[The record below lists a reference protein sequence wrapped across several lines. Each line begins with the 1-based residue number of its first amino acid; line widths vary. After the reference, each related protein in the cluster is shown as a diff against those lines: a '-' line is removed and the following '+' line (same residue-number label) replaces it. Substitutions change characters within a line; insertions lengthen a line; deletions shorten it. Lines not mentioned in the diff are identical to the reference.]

1 MQSLHLSEPH
11 SSQTHSNVSL
21 RIGETTMASI
31 PGSWTV
37 RYSWGCGSSYP
48 SFTAVFA
55 ANGTW
60 AGSGFSGKWAFVE
73 GMLMFNFNSGPAIYA
88 GVITGNAGAGIAST
102 LAGLNGCWF
111 ATKAG
116 VAAASKVGGG
126 TDAAGNKG
134 AAKAGKKSSKKK

>member
-1 MQSLHLSEPH
+1 
-11 SSQTHSNVSL
+11 
-21 RIGETTMASI
+21 MASI

-37 RYSWGCGSSYP
+37 RFSWGCSTSYSSFP
-48 SFTAVFA
+48 AVFA
-55 ANGTW
+55 TNGTW
-60 AGSGFSGKWAFVE
+60 SGGGFSGKWAFVE

-88 GVITGNAGAGIAST
+88 GVITGNAGAGISST

-116 VAAASKVGGG
+116 VAAAAKAGGG
-126 TDAAGNKG
+126 TDAAGNKA